1 MSLGRQSYLCAL
13 VLGCSLTVGA
23 CSSLPKGQ
31 ADLDVGMKERG
42 IASWYGDDFHG
53 WVTASGE
60 IYDMYTLTAAHR
72 TLPLGTV
79 VRVTNVVK
87 GRQVTIRI
95 NDRGP
100 YVKGRILDLS
110 YKAAQELDMVRDGVS
125 AVYLEVIGHRGLDS
139 LGSDHHVLKTRE
151 YETIESAQAE
161 IDQDPSTSLGRLVPI
176 TSRGDRHTHQSP
188 GDVLRERR
196 VRRVGDVLVAGRRV
210 DVVPALELS

>member
-1 MSLGRQSYLCAL
+1 MSLRRQPHLWAL

-53 WVTASGE
+53 WMTASGE
-60 IYDMYTLTAAHR
+60 IYDMHALTAAHR

-79 VRVTNVVK
+79 VRVRNVVN

-110 YKAAQELDMVRDGVS
+110 YKAAQELNMVRDGVA
-125 AVYLEVIGHRGLDS
+125 AVYLEVISHEGMES
-139 LGSDHHVLKTRE
+139 ITSDRHVLKARE
-151 YETIESAQAE
+151 YATTEPAPVETGH
-161 IDQDPSTSLGRLVPI
+161 SLGQTADRLIPV
-176 TSRGDRHTHQSP
+176 TSRDDRRIRQSP
-188 GDVLRERR
+188 GDVRRERR
-196 VRRVGDVLVAGRRV
+196 VRQVGDVLVAGRRV
-210 DVVPALELS
+210 DVVPALELC

>member
-1 MSLGRQSYLCAL
+1 MSLRKQPHLWAL

-60 IYDMYTLTAAHR
+60 IYDMHALTAAHR

-79 VRVTNVVK
+79 VRVRNVVN

-110 YKAAQELDMVRDGVS
+110 YKAAQELNMVRDGVS
-125 AVYLEVIGHRGLDS
+125 AVYLEVISHQGLES
-139 LGSDHHVLKTRE
+139 LASDHHVLKGRE
-151 YETIESAQAE
+151 YAAIEPAPVGT
-161 IDQDPSTSLGRLVPI
+161 DQSLGKAVNRLIPV
-176 TSRGDRHTHQSP
+176 TSRNDRRMRQSP

-210 DVVPALELS
+210 DVVPALELC